1 MIKIFVLD
9 TNILLANAE
18 NIYGFDDNYVCITG
32 TTLQELDSKKDHG
45 GEVGY
50 NARECCRL
58 LDELRGV
65 GDLLTGVN
73 LPNQGKL
80 FIEPDGVKQ
89 EYLPNGFHLSSPDN
103 RIISTCIHLM
113 KKAKES
119 VVLVTNDISMRI
131 NATACGVAVE
141 AYKNDRIEESGYTG
155 YTDIDTGSDVIN
167 HVYKEEVVPF
177 TMEGLL
183 ENEFVTL
190 HAESQS
196 ALTMYRNGFLR
207 RVNEQVLFGGVKPKN
222 LMQRYMMHA
231 LKLPAEEVPLTIL
244 KGAAGTAKTFL
255 SLAAA
260 LDDTYVDQRRWKNN
274 RYQKILISR
283 PNAEAADPGFGYLPG
298 DLEEKMTP
306 LLAPYFDNLFE
317 LFRLNSPEEDTDQIN
332 MQINDLFANGIIEV
346 CPLSYI
352 RGRTISN
359 AVIICDEVQNA
370 KKSLIRDVITRAGH
384 NTKVIICGDVEQI
397 DNPLLD
403 KQNNGLTYA
412 IESMKGSNMAAIL
425 ELSKKSS
432 VRSPLASEAIKRM
445 QI

>member
-9 TNILLANAE
+9 NNILLANAE

-131 NATACGVAVE
+131 NATACGVAVV

-155 YTDIDTGSDVIN
+155 YTDIETGSDVIN
-167 HVYKEEVVPF
+167 HVYKE
-177 TMEGLL
+177 
-183 ENEFVTL
+183 
-190 HAESQS
+190 
-196 ALTMYRNGFLR
+196 
-207 RVNEQVLFGGVKPKN
+207 
-222 LMQRYMMHA
+222 
-231 LKLPAEEVPLTIL
+231 
-244 KGAAGTAKTFL
+244 
-255 SLAAA
+255 
-260 LDDTYVDQRRWKNN
+260 
-274 RYQKILISR
+274 
-283 PNAEAADPGFGYLPG
+283 
-298 DLEEKMTP
+298 
-306 LLAPYFDNLFE
+306 
-317 LFRLNSPEEDTDQIN
+317 
-332 MQINDLFANGIIEV
+332 
-346 CPLSYI
+346 
-352 RGRTISN
+352 
-359 AVIICDEVQNA
+359 
-370 KKSLIRDVITRAGH
+370 
-384 NTKVIICGDVEQI
+384 
-397 DNPLLD
+397 
-403 KQNNGLTYA
+403 
-412 IESMKGSNMAAIL
+412 
-425 ELSKKSS
+425 
-432 VRSPLASEAIKRM
+432 
-445 QI
+445 